1 MPSSI
6 ASLLNLQSV
15 AAAQRA
21 ALWTRGVRDFFPG
34 LSVRELG
41 GNLNTGAISGMSF
54 GPGRL
59 WSILSPPLLV
69 SYDPAVSPGET
80 QLFSVMM
87 QLQGATEARQRHRH
101 CLLQPGDFCVIDSSA
116 AFELEVSS
124 SSHVMFIQMPRPT
137 VLGRHPYL
145 ERHTAEVFDPNETG
159 AMLLRGLL
167 VNILDSAPLLEDYQR
182 SSALGAII
190 QLLGAPK
197 YPHGDGIGE
206 LHWRV
211 RAALAYIDAQFADT
225 TLTASRI
232 AKEQGISRRRLDEI
246 MRQSVGTSL
255 TGEIWNRRLRQAATD
270 LAEPQRNRHSV
281 AQIAFAAGFED
292 AAHFTRAFKRRFH
305 CTPREWRRRETAAAA
320 RDSAARLTPQT
331 CGASHA
337 HPSN

>member
-1 MPSSI
+1 MASSI

-21 ALWTRGVRDFFPG
+21 AMWTRSVRDFFPG
-34 LSVRELG
+34 LSVRELA
-41 GNLNTGAISGMSF
+41 GNLNTGSISGMSF
-54 GPGRL
+54 GLGRL
-59 WSILSPPLLV
+59 WSVLSPPLLV
-69 SYDPAVSPGET
+69 SYDPSVSADGT
-80 QLFSVMM
+80 QIFSVMM
-87 QLQGATEARQRHRH
+87 QLHGATEARQRHRH

-116 AFELEVSS
+116 AFDLEVSA
-124 SSHVMFIQMPRPT
+124 SSHFMFIQMPRPA

-159 AMLLRGLL
+159 AALLRGLL
-167 VNILDSAPLLEDYQR
+167 LNILESAPLLEDFQR

-197 YPHGDGIGE
+197 YPQIEGIGE
-206 LHWRV
+206 LNWRA

-225 TLTASRI
+225 TLTASQV

-246 MRQSVGTSL
+246 MRLSVGNSL

-270 LAEPQRNRHSV
+270 LADPQRNRYSV

-305 CTPREWRRRETAAAA
+305 CTPREWRRRETAAA
-320 RDSAARLTPQT
+320 RDGEARLTPLP
-331 CGASHA
+331 C
-337 HPSN
+337 

>member
-21 ALWTRGVRDFFPG
+21 ALWTRSVRDYFPG

-41 GNLNTGAISGMSF
+41 GNLNSGSISGMRF

-59 WSILSPPLLV
+59 WSVLSPPLLV
-69 SYDPAVSPGET
+69 SYDPASSPGET

-87 QLQGATEARQRHRH
+87 QLQGATAARQRHRH

-124 SSHVMFIQMPRPT
+124 PSSHIMFIQMPRPA

-159 AMLLRGLL
+159 AALLRGLL
-167 VNILDSAPLLEDYQR
+167 LNILDSAPVLEEYQR

-197 YPHGDGIGE
+197 YSQGSDGE
-206 LHWRV
+206 VSWRV
-211 RAALAYIDAQFADT
+211 RAALAYIDAQFSDA
-225 TLTASRI
+225 TLTASRV
-232 AKEQGISRRRLDEI
+232 AKDQGISRRRLDEI
-246 MRQSVGTSL
+246 LRQAVGNSL
-255 TGEIWNRRLRQAATD
+255 TGQIWARRLMQAATD
-270 LAEPQRNRHSV
+270 LADPQRNAQSV

-305 CTPREWRRRETAAAA
+305 STPREWRRRGAAAA
-320 RDSAARLTPQT
+320 TEDGAASLSALL
-331 CGASHA
+331 C
-337 HPSN
+337 

>member
-21 ALWTRGVRDFFPG
+21 ATWTRGVRDYFPG
-34 LSVRELG
+34 LSVREMG
-41 GNLNTGAISGMSF
+41 GNLNSGSISGMRF

-59 WSILSPPLLV
+59 WSVQSPPLLV
-69 SYDPAVSPGET
+69 SYDPACSPGET

-87 QLQGATEARQRHRH
+87 QLQGATTARQKQRH
-101 CLLQPGDFCVIDSSA
+101 CLLHPGEFCVIDSSV
-116 AFELEVSS
+116 AFELEAPG
-124 SSHVMFIQMPRPT
+124 SSHIMFIQMPRPA

-145 ERHTAEVFDPNETG
+145 ERHTAETFDPTETG
-159 AMLLRGLL
+159 AALLRGLL
-167 VNILDSAPLLEDYQR
+167 LNILDTAPLLEDYQR

-197 YPHGDGIGE
+197 SPQGDGIGE
-206 LHWRV
+206 LNWRV
-211 RAALAYIDAQFADT
+211 RTALAYIDAQFADT
-225 TLTASRI
+225 TLTASRV

-246 MRQSVGTSL
+246 MRVSVGNSL
-255 TGEIWNRRLRQAATD
+255 TGQIWSRRLMQAATD
-270 LAEPQRNRHSV
+270 LAEPQRAGQSV

-305 CTPREWRRRETAAAA
+305 CTPREWRRRGTAAATQDG
-320 RDSAARLTPQT
+320 RVQVSPLP
-331 CGASHA
+331 C
-337 HPSN
+337 

>member
-1 MPSSI
+1 MASSF

-21 ALWTRGVRDFFPG
+21 ALWTRSVKDFFPG

-41 GNLNTGAISGMSF
+41 GNLNTGSISGMSF

-59 WSILSPPLLV
+59 WSVLSPPLLV
-69 SYDPAVSPGET
+69 SYDPSASPGDT

-87 QLQGATEARQRHRH
+87 QLHGATEARQRHRQ

-116 AFELEVSS
+116 SFELEVSA
-124 SSHVMFIQMPRPT
+124 SSHVMFIQMPRPA

-145 ERHTAEVFDPNETG
+145 ERHTAETFDPNETG
-159 AMLLRGLL
+159 AILLRGLL
-167 VNILDSAPLLEDYQR
+167 LNILDSAPLLEDYQR

-197 YPHGDGIGE
+197 YPHSGGNGE
-206 LHWRV
+206 LNWRA

-225 TLTASRI
+225 TLTAHRI

-246 MRQSVGTSL
+246 MRQSVGSSL

-270 LAEPQRNRHSV
+270 LAEPQRNKQSV

-320 RDSAARLTPQT
+320 RKDAARTTPLP
-331 CGASHA
+331 C
-337 HPSN
+337 